1 MIHCKLNFISFMKT
15 LKSKKKELTFIM
27 GTLPFLYEGGA
38 WVFLV
43 FPKRA
48 MGSGFS
54 NKKGD
59 VSKMRLLF

>member
-1 MIHCKLNFISFMKT
+1 
-15 LKSKKKELTFIM
+15 M

-54 NKKGD
+54 NKKGV
-59 VSKMRLLF
+59 VSKMRLFFSKTGGITYFHPY

>member
-1 MIHCKLNFISFMKT
+1 
-15 LKSKKKELTFIM
+15 M

-54 NKKGD
+54 NKKGV
-59 VSKMRLLF
+59 VSKMRLFF